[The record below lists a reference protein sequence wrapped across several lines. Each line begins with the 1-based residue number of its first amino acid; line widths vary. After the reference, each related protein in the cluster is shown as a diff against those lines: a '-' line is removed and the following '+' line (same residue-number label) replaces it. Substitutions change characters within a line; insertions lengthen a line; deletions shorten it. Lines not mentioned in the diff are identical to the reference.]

1 MSLWDKVRGMIGL
14 PASDAQSGANIADP
28 AIRAIVQKSD
38 ANKPQLYREQ
48 IQRALAYLRGQA
60 QVYVLISLRQQ
71 FPKTAEFMQP
81 LQLGLYTRLMTERSR
96 TFAGDGQK
104 FELLR
109 DGKPVEEAGGVKWQT
124 VLDDAKLIQKLI
136 EIDRHADA
144 ARSYFIRVLWNEKKK
159 CVLLTLFSPD
169 RVNLPL
175 SPDVRDVEDCEEIA
189 LELAP
194 IRDPQTTASGNGS
207 TAREKRRFEHW
218 TAAEE
223 NPWYR
228 IVDDDGEV
236 IDEGENPYADD
247 EGNPVIPLV
256 RFSTVDPDAGA
267 WQLPDEA
274 LLGGAEAVDAQYT
287 NMWHVTKLG
296 AYGQW
301 KGQRQANVQAD
312 EWPGQVDRGPETIMI
327 APNGWDLEHV
337 AQSAPI
343 TEIGTGVADFMKQ
356 LSALAA
362 LPPGTVVQEGSRNI
376 ASGAALLI
384 ERAPLDELRR
394 DRILAYDCAVERLLE
409 LIRIVWNYHQPDAST
424 QFLKCKPEWTPGD
437 VQPPV
442 DQIGQAQI
450 DAAKIKNGTW
460 SPVRSLMRD
469 ESLSREDAKT
479 RAAEIAEENRAGVA
493 ANMRDVS
500 GSLFPPR
507 QPAPDAQAPKRP
519 DVPVP
524 PAPADVPKG

>member
-362 LPPGTVVQEGSRNI
+362 LPPG
-376 ASGAALLI
+376 SGRPGGLAQQVA
-384 ERAPLDELRR
+384 ERRSAPHRARAPRR
-394 DRILAYDCAVERLLE
+394 APPRPHPRCTSCAVERLLE
-409 LIRIVWNYHQPDAST
+409 PHPDRVELRTSPTRQDAVP
-424 QFLKCKPEWTPGD
+424 Q
-437 VQPPV
+437 VQAEV
-442 DQIGQAQI
+442 DAG
-450 DAAKIKNGTW
+450 G
-460 SPVRSLMRD
+460 
-469 ESLSREDAKT
+469 
-479 RAAEIAEENRAGVA
+479 RAAADGPARAGADRRGEHQAWDVVA
-493 ANMRDVS
+493 GALPHARR
-500 GSLFPPR
+500 GP
-507 QPAPDAQAPKRP
+507 QHATRP
-519 DVPVP
+519 
-524 PAPADVPKG
+524 